1 MSPDSRSSEATER
14 TPLLRDEEQNESP
27 VEDGGQDGAQQADD
41 VPLAEE
47 PSTKK
52 LLAIMGAMWLGSF
65 FAALGKSSIF
75 HVEAFNLTVAI
86 DTTIVATLTGAISSD
101 FNSLSLLSWLA
112 TGYLIANAACQPLSG
127 KLTDIFGRRAGLIF
141 SNIFFGAGCLISGF
155 AQSESAVIAGRVIA
169 GMGGGGLNAISVFVS
184 TDLVPLRRRGVWQ
197 GYGNIIFGLGMGL
210 GGTVGGWLNDWVG
223 WRWAF
228 LIQVPFICVSGLL
241 VFFLVKIPV
250 KEHNKSAV
258 KRIDFL
264 GAALL
269 VTSLVFLLLGLNS
282 GGNQFPWTHP
292 FILTVL
298 PLSFVT
304 FLAFIYVEDRV
315 AAEPIIPVRL
325 ILRRTV
331 LSACLTNWFGTM
343 SVFLALYY
351 VPLYLQVRGFSAL
364 DSGLRLIPYAA
375 SLSAGSLSAGFIM
388 RKTGRYYILSC
399 ALMALLVTG
408 SALYITFDLNTPTWA
423 TYVYMTPAGVGYGGM
438 LTVTLIAMISAVEH
452 KDQAVITSAS
462 YAFRSTGSTI
472 GITIASAVFQNILTM
487 ELKSKYGDTKGGEK
501 AIERIRNSLDEINH
515 LPKGWHK
522 VDVLD
527 SYMHAIRGAFLAGLA
542 LAVTATTVSLFMREH
557 TLHKNLARK

>member
-1 MSPDSRSSEATER
+1 V
-14 TPLLRDEEQNESP
+14 PLLPAN
-27 VEDGGQDGAQQADD
+27 
-41 VPLAEE
+41 
-47 PSTKK
+47 T
-52 LLAIMGAMWLGSF
+52 
-65 FAALGKSSIF
+65 SI
-75 HVEAFNLTVAI
+75 L
-86 DTTIVATLTGAISSD
+86 DTTIVATLTGPISSD
-101 FNSLSLLSWLA
+101 FSSLSLLSWLA

-141 SNIFFGAGCLISGF
+141 SNVFFGTGCLISGLS
-155 AQSESAVIAGRVIA
+155 QSEGVVIAGRVIA

-210 GGTVGGWLNDWVG
+210 GGTLGGWLNDWIG

-228 LIQVPFICVSGLL
+228 LIQVPFVCVSGLL
-241 VFFLVKIPV
+241 VSFLIKIPV
-250 KEHNKSAV
+250 KEHNKSAL

-269 VTSLVFLLLGLNS
+269 VASLVLLLLGLNS
-282 GGNQFPWTHP
+282 GGNQFPWNHP

-298 PLSFVT
+298 PLSFVV
-304 FLAFIYVEDRV
+304 FLGFVYVEDRV

-351 VPLYLQVRGFSAL
+351 VPLYLQVRGFSAF
-364 DSGLRLIPYAA
+364 DSGLRLIPCAA
-375 SLSAGSLSAGFIM
+375 SLSVGSLSAGFIM
-388 RKTGRYYILSC
+388 RKTGRYYILAC
-399 ALMALLVTG
+399 VLMALLVAG
-408 SALYITFDLNTPTWA
+408 SALCTTFDLNTPTWA
-423 TYVYMTPAGVGYGGM
+423 TYLYMAPAGMGYGGM
-438 LTVTLIAMISAVEH
+438 LTVTLIAMISAVDH
-452 KDQAVITSAS
+452 NDQAVITSAS

-472 GITIASAVFQNILTM
+472 GITIASAVFQNILTT
-487 ELKSKYGDTKGGEK
+487 ELRDRYGGSKGGEK
-501 AIERIRNSLDEINH
+501 AIDRIRNSLDEINN

-522 VDVLD
+522 ADVLD
-527 SYMHAIRGAFLAGLA
+527 SYMHAIRGAFAAGLG
-542 LAVTATTVSLFMREH
+542 LAIIATVASLFMREH

>member
-1 MSPDSRSSEATER
+1 VAGFV
-14 TPLLRDEEQNESP
+14 LRCFRP
-27 VEDGGQDGAQQADD
+27 VFRILF
-41 VPLAEE
+41 VRP
-47 PSTKK
+47 PHSNKST
-52 LLAIMGAMWLGSF
+52 
-65 FAALGKSSIF
+65 
-75 HVEAFNLTVAI
+75 T
-86 DTTIVATLTGAISSD
+86 DTTIVATLTGPISSE
-101 FNSLSLLSWLA
+101 FHSLSLLSWLA

-141 SNIFFGAGCLISGF
+141 SNVFFGAGCLISGL
-155 AQSESAVIAGRVIA
+155 AQSESVIIAGRVIA

-197 GYGNIIFGLGMGL
+197 GYGNIVFGLGMGL
-210 GGTVGGWLNDWVG
+210 GGTFGGWLNDWVG

-228 LIQVPFICVSGLL
+228 LIQVPFVCISGLL

-250 KEHNKSAV
+250 KEHNKSALN
-258 KRIDFL
+258 RIDFL

-269 VTSLVFLLLGLNS
+269 VTSLVLLLLGLNS
-282 GGNQFPWTHP
+282 GGNQFPWNHP

-298 PLSFVT
+298 PMSFVV
-304 FLAFIYVEDRV
+304 FLGFICVEERV
-315 AAEPIIPVRL
+315 ATEPIIPVRL

-351 VPLYLQVRGFSAL
+351 VPLYLQVRDFSAF

-375 SLSAGSLSAGFIM
+375 AVSVGSLSTGFIM
-388 RKTGRYYILSC
+388 RKTGRYYLLSC
-399 ALMALLVTG
+399 VLMTLLVVG
-408 SALYITFDLNTPTWA
+408 SALYITFDLATPTWA
-423 TYVYMTPAGVGYGGM
+423 TYLYMIPAGIGYGGM
-438 LTVTLIAMISAVEH
+438 LTVTLIAMISAVDH

-487 ELKSKYGDTKGGEK
+487 ELRNRYGGSKSGEK
-501 AIERIRNSLDEINH
+501 AIQRIRNSLDEIKH

-522 VDVLD
+522 ADVLD
-527 SYMHAIRGAFLAGLA
+527 SYMHAVRGAFVAGLG
-542 LAVTATTVSLFMREH
+542 LAIIATVMSLFMREH